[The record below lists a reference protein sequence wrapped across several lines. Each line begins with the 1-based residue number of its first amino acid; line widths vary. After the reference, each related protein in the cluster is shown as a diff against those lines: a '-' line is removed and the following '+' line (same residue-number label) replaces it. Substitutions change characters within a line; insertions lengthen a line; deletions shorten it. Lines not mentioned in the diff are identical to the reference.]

1 MNIESKTGKQNVIG
15 EKKCLH
21 SVREKH
27 SLRLPFFFFFNKYNL
42 ITVSERYHLK
52 ELENPLCVITARHL
66 SDVAD
71 TKIIRSE
78 SYPQA

>member
-1 MNIESKTGKQNVIG
+1 MLAFSQRKAQLETT
-15 EKKCLH
+15 
-21 SVREKH
+21 
-27 SLRLPFFFFFNKYNL
+27 FFFFFKKNNI